1 MKFSRNGTAID
12 FSEEIYLKDPDYPQ
26 KAVYTSLR
34 TYHGKPFALE
44 QHLERL
50 RDSANRLGF
59 RIPHSI
65 DEVRKW
71 IGDIIALSDFEPQFL
86 RITATPQ
93 NIFILSRSL
102 EIDQSVYQGVRV
114 SVEPVV
120 RENVKVKAVDTPDT
134 IEAYDHAQHEG
145 FYEALLLNE
154 EKDMITEGSRSN
166 ILWIKEGTL
175 YWCNDAL
182 SGITQATVLKLAER
196 AGISTRQS
204 TLPLEELADIDEFFL
219 TQTSRGI
226 VPIVAVNSIAIK
238 DGKVGPMTRQLMK
251 AFEEFTRNI

>member
-1 MKFSRNGTAID
+1 MKFSRNGTVVD
-12 FSEEIYLKDPDYPQ
+12 FSEEIYGEDPDYPQ

-50 RDSANRLGF
+50 QDSADRLGF
-59 RIPHSI
+59 SIPHSI
-65 DEVRKW
+65 DQIRKW
-71 IGDIIALSDFEPQFL
+71 IGDIIALSDFEPRFL

-93 NIFILSRSL
+93 SVFILSRPL

-114 SVEPVV
+114 GVEPVV
-120 RENVKVKAVDTPDT
+120 RENVKVKAVNTPDT

-145 FYEALLLNE
+145 FYEALLLDE

-166 ILWIKEGTL
+166 ILWVKERTL
-175 YWCNDAL
+175 YWCNEAL
-182 SGITQATVLKLAER
+182 SGITQAAVLKLAEN

-251 AFEEFTRNI
+251 AFEELIRNI